1 VEKLASSSGAYAPV
15 LILTQ
20 PQKADRITPWR
31 LSAHKCS
38 CMEDQEAKVRKARL
52 CRFFFLSH
60 MCHGTLLI
68 VSTLAEF
75 LGDCYDRVGSQVQDW
90 PTGGETSFTRI
101 YDGDIIK
108 INEDSHWSW
117 NNTVHLCSRAHLPCS
132 LNASSE

>member
-1 VEKLASSSGAYAPV
+1 
-15 LILTQ
+15 
-20 PQKADRITPWR
+20 
-31 LSAHKCS
+31 
-38 CMEDQEAKVRKARL
+38 
-52 CRFFFLSH
+52 

-108 INEDSHWSW
+108 INEDDCVVDEDDDDDDKDYED
-117 NNTVHLCSRAHLPCS
+117 NMTTTTTTTMTT
-132 LNASSE
+132 